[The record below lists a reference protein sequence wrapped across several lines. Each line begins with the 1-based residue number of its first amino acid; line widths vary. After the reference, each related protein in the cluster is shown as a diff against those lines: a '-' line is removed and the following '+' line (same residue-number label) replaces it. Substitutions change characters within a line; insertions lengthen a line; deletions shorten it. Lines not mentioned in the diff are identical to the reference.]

1 MSAKL
6 ICKAVVTWGS
16 WRERILE
23 RAKREDLGVEIV
35 VCDTRDEMMKHI
47 GDADAVLLGEWDAE
61 LHGAARQLK
70 WLHALGGGVTG
81 YLFPELVRSAVPFT
95 CGKPC
100 FALPG
105 AEFAL
110 AAMLMFSRRNHLAV
124 DTANDPLWQMS
135 QDHELDP
142 EDISGKT
149 LGIIGLGG
157 MGQALAQRASALG
170 MRVVGTRRRITPAP
184 EGVERL
190 FDVGQTGELLRR
202 SDYVVIAVPHTADT
216 EGMVTEDFLT
226 QMKPSA
232 FLIDVSGR
240 SVIFDFPAL
249 VRAIEGEQIA
259 GVCLQ
264 PSGYHPDMGMPARDS
279 AFWRRKNVA
288 VTPCRGTSVE
298 QAELC
303 LSLFFENL
311 RRFQE
316 GQPLEGLVDKE
327 AGY

>member
-1 MSAKL
+1 MSEKPVR
-6 ICKAVVTWGS
+6 KAVVTWGS
-16 WRERILE
+16 WRERILQ
-23 RAKREDLGVEIV
+23 RAAQEGLGVEIV
-35 VCDTRDEMMKHI
+35 VCDSREEMLEHI
-47 GDADAVLLGEWDAE
+47 RDADAVLLGEWDAE
-61 LHGAARQLK
+61 LHGEARQLK

-81 YLFPELVRSAVPFT
+81 YLFPELVRSTVPFT

-100 FALPG
+100 FAIPG
-105 AEFAL
+105 AEFGL
-110 AAMLMFSRRNHLAV
+110 AAMLTFSRRNHLAV
-124 DTANDPLWQMS
+124 DSANDPLWQRS
-135 QDHELDP
+135 QDDELEP
-142 EDISGKT
+142 QDISGKT
-149 LGIIGLGG
+149 LGIVGLGG
-157 MGQALAQRASALG
+157 MGQALALRASALG

-184 EGVERL
+184 KGVERL
-190 FDVGQTGELLRR
+190 FDVGQTEELLGI

-216 EGMVTEDFLT
+216 EGMVNEDFLK
-226 QMKPSA
+226 QMKPLA

-249 VRAIEGEQIA
+249 VRAIEGERIA

-264 PSGYHPDMGMPARDS
+264 PSGYHSDMGMPARDS
-279 AFWRRKNVA
+279 AFWRRKNVV

-311 RRFQE
+311 RRFQD
-316 GQPLEGLVDKE
+316 GQPLEGLVDKQ